1 MYIDICIY
9 IYIHA
14 SYIYIG
20 IYTYARLEIWGLK
33 SSKSFPLKREMLC
46 KRCVCVC
53 EGVSASVVRGVWLSR
68 CMRFK
73 ICVFVFFCLLGLLKS
88 GRKTLKFKLK
98 GLR

>member
-33 SSKSFPLKREMLC
+33 SSKCFPQSGKCSARDV
-46 KRCVCVC
+46 CVCVC

-73 ICVFVFFCLLGLLKS
+73 ICVFVFFLPS
-88 GRKTLKFKLK
+88 GAS
-98 GLR
+98 